1 MEVERKD
8 KEKQEMERKEK
19 ERVEMVRREELQK
32 AAKRERG

>member
-8 KEKQEMERKEK
+8 KEKQETERKEK

-32 AAKRERG
+32 AAKRERS